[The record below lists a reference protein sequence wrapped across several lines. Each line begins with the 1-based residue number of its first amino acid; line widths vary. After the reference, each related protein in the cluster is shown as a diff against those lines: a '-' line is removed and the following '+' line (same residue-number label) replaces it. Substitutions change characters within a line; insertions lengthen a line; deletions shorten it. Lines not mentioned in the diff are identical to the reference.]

1 MFGAASRNRTHIHGV
16 EDRCIIRYTMA
27 ANCIGGSGEI
37 RTHGPFRAGSFQDC
51 CNKPDSA
58 TLPLL
63 VLTYLNFILM
73 NCTATTRSF
82 VANCLL

>member
-1 MFGAASRNRTHIHGV
+1 
-16 EDRCIIRYTMA
+16 
-27 ANCIGGSGEI
+27 
-37 RTHGPFRAGSFQDC
+37 
-51 CNKPDSA
+51 
-58 TLPLL
+58 LL